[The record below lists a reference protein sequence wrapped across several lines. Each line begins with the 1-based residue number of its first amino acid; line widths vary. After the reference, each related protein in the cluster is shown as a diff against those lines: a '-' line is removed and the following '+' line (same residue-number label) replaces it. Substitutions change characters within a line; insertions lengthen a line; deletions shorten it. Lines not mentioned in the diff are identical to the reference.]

1 MSIKINSLINLVGY
15 AIPTLLSIPAM
26 GYLARELG
34 ITNFGFFLMFF
45 TIVGYASI
53 FDLGLSRAVVREI
66 SLNKNDKK
74 ATSQIITTSFLLT
87 LSIGVVVAV
96 IFYYCDHK
104 IASLISGPEQTE
116 SVAYAISILSYCLPF
131 YLLNMVCWGILEGYE
146 KFKLLNVQKT
156 ITGVLTALL
165 PVIFIHG
172 NVGLLNATLGLVI
185 ARIVGALLSVFFVF
199 RNNRLTMDFSLSK
212 TKALLSFGGWASISS
227 IINPL
232 LTNIDRFILSN
243 AVGPAKASLYIAPA
257 DAISKLL
264 ILPTTI
270 ARTVFPALCKN
281 NTKDER
287 RKIIKEATLLI
298 SVTSIVIAIMFSLK
312 AGDIITLWLGKQYS
326 TESPYIFQILLVGF
340 VFNSLA
346 QVPFAQIQS
355 KGYANITG
363 LIHLVECIPYL
374 LVLYFSIMYFSVAGV
389 AYAWSARVTVDYF
402 ILMLISLR
410 LEKKK

>member
-1 MSIKINSLINLVGY
+1 MSIKINSLINLAGY

-26 GYLARELG
+26 GYLARALG
-34 ITNFGFFLMFF
+34 ITDFGFFLMFF

-66 SLNKNDKK
+66 SLNKNDIKV
-74 ATSQIITTSFLLT
+74 TSQVITTSVFLT
-87 LSIGVVVAV
+87 IFIGIVVSV
-96 IFYYCDHK
+96 IFYYSDHK

-116 SVAYAISILSYCLPF
+116 NVAYAIGVLSYCLPF
-131 YLLNMVCWGILEGYE
+131 YLLNLVCWGILEGYE
-146 KFKLLNVQKT
+146 KFKLLNIQKT
-156 ITGVLTALL
+156 ITGILTAIL
-165 PVIFIHG
+165 PIILIHE
-172 NVGLLNATLGLVI
+172 NVSLLNATWGLVI
-185 ARIVGALLSVFFVF
+185 ARITGALLSVLFVF
-199 RNNRLTMDFSLSK
+199 RNNKVTMDLSLNK

-270 ARTVFPALCKN
+270 ARTIFPALCKN
-281 NTKDER
+281 NTKGER
-287 RKIIKEATLLI
+287 KKIIKEATLLI
-298 SVTSIVIAIMFSLK
+298 GVSSIIIAIIFSFK

-326 TESPYIFQILLVGF
+326 IESPYIFQILLIGF
-340 VFNSLA
+340 VFNSFA

-355 KGYANITG
+355 KGYAKITG
-363 LIHLVECIPYL
+363 VIHLIECIPYL

-402 ILMLISLR
+402 VLMLVSLR